1 MTSSPI
7 LDLAPAQEYLIS
19 IGMKPRPYA
28 NAVMVAEALE
38 RGIKVARS
46 TKNSKRMILSSEGQR
61 FTWTSG
67 VSSINTAS
75 ARRLV
80 SYKEVTSRLLLNRS
94 INAPENA
101 VFAPEDAERAWSWG
115 KKLLPLVIK
124 PKDENKGTDVIVG
137 VETYDQFI
145 EAFHRVAENRSS
157 LLVEQ
162 FHTGVEHRCL
172 TVDNKLVA
180 VTRRRPASVL
190 ADGTHTIEELI
201 TEKNR
206 HRRNIHQRLKLD
218 PEAIQYL
225 GRNGFTPASVPEDGQ
240 RVYLLGASN
249 IHRGGDAIDA
259 TDELTAE
266 EVAQVEKAAA
276 QFPGLRLGAL
286 DVLLPR
292 EGTTGP
298 LSILEVNANPMISMH
313 HLPWEGEP
321 RNVAGAILEAMFPQ
335 TAAASDDN

>member
-28 NAVMVAEALE
+28 NAVMVSEALE

-46 TKNSKRMILSSEGQR
+46 TKNSKRMILSFEGQR

-67 VSSINTAS
+67 VSSINTVS

-80 SYKEVTSRLLLNRS
+80 SYKEVTSRLLLNRG

-190 ADGTHTIEELI
+190 GNSTHTIEELI
-201 TEKNR
+201 AEKNK
-206 HRRNIHQRLKLD
+206 HRRNIHQRLKLG
-218 PEAIQYL
+218 PETIQYL
-225 GRNGFTPASVPEDGQ
+225 DRNGFTPASVPKDGE

-259 TDELTAE
+259 TDELSAE
-266 EVAQVEKAAA
+266 EVARVEKAAA

-292 EGTTGP
+292 GGATGP

-335 TAAASDDN
+335 AAPDSGDN